1 MDLGVEI
8 KLKEKHL
15 YTRAM
20 KNFNKIRGHSKEQ
33 VIPDMYLDPEKMKDN
48 IRKKIID
55 PCKKIT

>member
-20 KNFNKIRGHSKEQ
+20 KNFNKIRGHSKE
-33 VIPDMYLDPEKMKDN
+33 
-48 IRKKIID
+48 
-55 PCKKIT
+55 